1 MTFSEIV
8 DVITA
13 ATDYPRGR
21 VYMHGRRLQEL
32 GVIPI
37 GAGGRNAPECDV
49 GHVVLVLLSLLSG
62 QPLHHA
68 SAAAAMYASLSN
80 DGTDCLGYLTAM
92 LNSVSR
98 VETLDLDNVP
108 ETLLLAFKSTIS
120 VVGGEQPAVV
130 VRYSCIDDPMEV
142 AFTQDGAPYEPE
154 LIETITE
161 SRTIPGCFMFRL
173 GRALREVA
181 SELA

>member
-1 MTFSEIV
+1 VTLNDMVESIA
-8 DVITA
+8 A
-13 ATDYPRGR
+13 ATDFPRGR
-21 VYMHGRRLQEL
+21 VYMHARRLQEA
-32 GVIPI
+32 GVIPV
-37 GAGGRNAPECDV
+37 GAGGRNAPECDT
-49 GHVVLVLLSLLSG
+49 GHVVLVLMSLLSG
-62 QPLHHA
+62 KPLHHA
-68 SAAAAMYASLSN
+68 TKAAAMYAGLTN
-80 DGTDCLGYLTAM
+80 DGTDALGYLAAM

-98 VETLDLDNVP
+98 VEHLDLDNVP

-161 SRTIPGCFMFRL
+161 SRTIPGVFMFRL
-173 GRALREVA
+173 GRALREA
-181 SELA
+181 SH